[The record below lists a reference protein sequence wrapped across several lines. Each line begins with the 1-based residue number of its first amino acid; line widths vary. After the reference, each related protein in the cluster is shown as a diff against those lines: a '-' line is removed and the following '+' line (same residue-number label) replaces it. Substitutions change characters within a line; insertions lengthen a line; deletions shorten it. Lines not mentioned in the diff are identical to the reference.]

1 MKTFADLSIKS
12 KLLVGI
18 MLTSGV
24 VLLLA
29 TASFVAYDYVTF
41 REKMVSDIDGLA
53 EMIEVNVSTALVFN
67 GQRHGRKAPRGSQGA
82 PRIVRALLFDADGD
96 AFAQY
101 QRDGSYPPTPPTVE
115 QPGSRF
121 EGDSLKLY
129 GAVNFN
135 DNIVGTLY
143 LESDTEEMRARIRNY
158 GTILVILLP
167 SLFLRRAA
175 DRHQSTAGH
184 LEAHPRSRRGCKNG
198 FGKRRTTRS
207 APRSTRRTRSASWWT
222 RSTKCSPK
230 FKPVMPS

>member
-1 MKTFADLSIKS
+1 MKTFADLSIKR

-67 GQRHGRKAPRGSQGA
+67 DRDTAAKLLEALKAR

-96 AFAQY
+96 SFAQY
-101 QRDGSYPPTPPTVE
+101 QRDGSYPPTPPNVE
-115 QPGSRF
+115 QLGSRF

-129 GAVNFN
+129 GAVTFN

-143 LESDTEEMRARIRNY
+143 EVDPI
-158 GTILVILLP
+158 
-167 SLFLRRAA
+167 F
-175 DRHQSTAGH
+175 
-184 LEAHPRSRRGCKNG
+184 
-198 FGKRRTTRS
+198 
-207 APRSTRRTRSASWWT
+207 
-222 RSTKCSPK
+222 
-230 FKPVMPS
+230 